1 MLLTLIGNESYG
13 DLRGFEGAGIANV
26 RSGAVDGAQA
36 SLVFG
41 SARGVHGAQM
51 AGVVAHSGAGVQGFQ
66 GAIALAVAGGPV
78 EGVQMGAV
86 SLADGEVDGAQA
98 AIALNFARGGVEG
111 AQLGLVNIA
120 PSVSGAQIGLVN
132 IGGRVRG
139 TQVGLVNIA
148 ESVDGLPVGVVNVV
162 RDARTQALAWVDTH
176 GFAYGGVKYLH
187 APIYTL
193 IALGAELSASEGTD
207 AHRLAADTG
216 LGVHAQAGA
225 WFGALDAVYSF
236 QGLPGDAPA
245 GEDPE
250 RHFMR
255 YRLTGGYDHEN
266 LVGLFA
272 GGGLEHEIAGETA
285 SFGAFGLAGV
295 QLF

>member
-1 MLLTLIGNESYG
+1 VLLTLIGNESYG

-36 SLVFG
+36 SIVFG
-41 SARGVHGAQM
+41 SAREVRGAQA
-51 AGVVAHSGAGVQGFQ
+51 AGVVAHSSARVQGFQ
-66 GAIALAVAGGPV
+66 GAIALALASGPV

-86 SLADGEVDGAQA
+86 SLAGGEVQGAQA
-98 AIALNFARGGVEG
+98 AIALNLASGGVEG
-111 AQLGLVNIA
+111 AQAGVLNLA

-162 RDARTQALAWVDTH
+162 GDSRTQALAWADTH

-187 APIYTL
+187 APLYTL
-193 IALGAELSASEGTD
+193 IALGAELSASEGTN

-216 LGVHAQAGA
+216 LGVHAQAGP
-225 WFGALDAVYSF
+225 WFGALDVVYSF
-236 QGLPGDAPA
+236 QGLP
-245 GEDPE
+245 DPPTGADPD
-250 RHFMR
+250 RHFLR
-255 YRLTGGYDHEN
+255 YRLTGGYDYEN

-272 GGGLEHEIAGETA
+272 GIGLEHEIAGESA
-285 SFGAFGLAGV
+285 SFGPFGLAGI
-295 QLF
+295 QIF